1 MTTNPMT
8 TNPWL
13 KRVEDADLTIHNFI
27 NGYSVDSVALS
38 DDRSAQ
44 ISKYSPRD
52 GRMLYSFSAGSEK
65 DIEQAVDAAQAA
77 FDDGRWSDLSVNE
90 RKSVLQKLAD
100 LIVKNQDVLALY
112 ECLDVGKP
120 ISSALTG
127 DIPLAAS
134 TLRECAEGMDKLFPP
149 SGTDKGTVAYQC
161 RKPVGVVGAI
171 IGWNYPLFMA
181 ALKVGPALA
190 MGNSLVLKP
199 SEYSPLSAG
208 KLAELA
214 LEAGVPP
221 GVFNVVNG
229 VGSTVGKALAYHPK
243 IDLLTFTGS
252 SATGKQMMIAA
263 GQSNMKRLMLE
274 CGGKSP
280 LIVFDDCSD
289 AHLDTV
295 AGFVVGQ
302 AFSNQGENCKAS
314 SRLLIQA
321 SIKDKLVA
329 KVVEQVSQLKA
340 QDPLDP
346 DGQFGALIHEAH
358 MNKVLAY
365 IDKGK
370 EEGAKLILGGNRA
383 EVKSVQG
390 DYLAGYFVEPTI
402 FDDVDPQSTIA
413 QEEIFGPVLA
423 IISFSDEA
431 EAIRIANDSCFGLA
445 AYAATENLG
454 IAQRLGRRLN
464 AGQLMVIG
472 SCSPDVGS
480 VAMADEPH
488 RESGFGFEKGL
499 AGLTAYTVSTAVTLL
514 A

>member
-1 MTTNPMT
+1 MT

-13 KRVEDADLTIHNFI
+13 QRAQEADLSVRNFI
-27 NGYSVDSVALS
+27 NGRSVNSVALKNDS
-38 DDRSAQ
+38 GVA
-44 ISKYSPRD
+44 ITKHSPRD
-52 GRMLYSFSAGSEK
+52 GRLLYTFSAGSEN
-65 DIEQAVDAAQAA
+65 DVEQAVDAARDS
-77 FDDGRWSDLSVNE
+77 FDDGRWSELSVNE

-100 LIVKNQDVLALY
+100 LIIENQEVLALY
-112 ECLDVGKP
+112 DCLDVGKP
-120 ISSALTG
+120 ITKALNS
-127 DIPLAAS
+127 DISLAVGV
-134 TLRECAEGMDKLFPP
+134 LRDCAEGLDKIFSP
-149 SGTDKGTVAYQC
+149 SGTDKGTMAYQC

-229 VGSTVGKALAYHPK
+229 EGSIVGKALAHHSK
-243 IDLLTFTGS
+243 VNLLTFTGS

-280 LIVFDDCSD
+280 VIVFDDCSD

-302 AFSNQGENCKAS
+302 AFNNQGENCKAS
-314 SRLLIQA
+314 SRLLIQEG
-321 SIKDKLVA
+321 IKEKLVS
-329 KVVEQVSQLKA
+329 KVVEQVSKLKV

-346 DGQFGALIHEAH
+346 DCQFGALINEAH
-358 MNKVLAY
+358 MNKVMAY

-370 EEGAKLILGGNRA
+370 EDGAKLILGGNRA
-383 EVKSVQG
+383 EVISEQG
-390 DYLAGYFVEPTI
+390 GYLAGYFVEPTI
-402 FDDVDPQSTIA
+402 FDYVDPKSTIA
-413 QEEIFGPVLA
+413 QEEIFGPVLS
-423 IISFSDEA
+423 IISFNDEA
-431 EAIRIANDSCFGLA
+431 DAIRIANDSCFGLA
-445 AYAATENLG
+445 AFAATENLG

-464 AGQLMVIG
+464 AGQLIVIG
-472 SCSPDVGS
+472 SSNPDAGT
-480 VAMADEPH
+480 VAIADEPQQ
-488 RESGFGFEKGL
+488 ESGFGFEKGL
-499 AGLTAYTVSTAVTLL
+499 AGLASYTVSTAVTFIT
-514 A
+514 